1 MNPNSEH
8 EKYCQLVLADTTLKE
23 AKDKKCSVEM
33 PLLIPQRKRKGSK
46 LESLGGY
53 LSVPLREMRM
63 GQGHTPLVVDK
74 FLGPSAVTRGD
85 EVSLVLD
92 SGSQGF
98 WVLDFTEG
106 EDGQSITAA
115 ATLGTLVG
123 DYELVCG
130 KRGGPT
136 FSIRIPQQWRDFQG
150 ADQLLS
156 QAPTVVKGQGL
167 QCLIV
172 GNPFLQAMSMTFDV
186 SRMVVALSHLDVDG
200 NRCEAYQGPR
210 SDISKSRS
218 ALAATP
224 ANLKNTRLPI
234 RDGKLMIPSLAQS
247 SLAMSTPEEDKK
259 PIASDVALDLRFMTY
274 PNAPKNSS
282 LVSVETRSSTELILP
297 CLDVVVTNAQGKS
310 VFMSQIFDT
319 GSGVN
324 LLMDVD
330 LSSTEGCPSGE
341 CFCENGGLV
350 GDAFG
355 NNALAGASSS
365 RCGTCNDPAAGSKQG
380 GGGGICNTYCCTP
393 EGVSCDNEMPCSVSF
408 CTGVVSYSPK
418 FVKMSFPSENTG
430 SKNVAHLSNV
440 EQVFAGSAQPT
451 CVPGVNTGLFGAWFW
466 DAPLVG
472 DASKKA
478 SSKGAGLPYYLLN
491 ALGQIGGPNENYTL
505 KFWRSDLKKAD
516 TSVKLGEAPLKKN
529 PRVPQKPWWVD
540 AASGTEPPSRPPN
553 GPPPV
558 ASPAP
563 APPSQSPAAPVP
575 APAFSPTAPPTAP
588 PAPAP
593 AFSPTAPPTAPP
605 ASAPAFSPPA
615 PQTPFSPPPGFSP
628 HPGHGPMDISEGSA
642 YNQNREGGVQQVV
655 IIETDWGKEEMHR
668 RRGAR
673 PHKNYEPSPTDG
685 EGNSSRGGNFQE
697 GPPQDILR
705 DPGSPTDD
713 GAPRGFSKTPGDR
726 GGASRDWVL
735 RGLAIAAVSI
745 LAVLLLFLIFR
756 SGGRESDRREP
767 SYVMTDDYPQGTS
780 LQT

>member
-282 LVSVETRSSTELILP
+282 LISVETRSSTELILP

-588 PAPAP
+588 PA
-593 AFSPTAPPTAPP
+593 
-605 ASAPAFSPPA
+605 SAPAFSPPA

-673 PHKNYEPSPTDG
+673 PHKNYEPSPADG